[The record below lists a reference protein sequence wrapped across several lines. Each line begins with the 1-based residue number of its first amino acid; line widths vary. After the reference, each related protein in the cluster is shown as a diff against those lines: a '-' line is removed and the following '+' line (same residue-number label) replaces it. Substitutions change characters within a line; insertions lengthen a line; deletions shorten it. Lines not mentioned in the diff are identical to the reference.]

1 MTQEKFKKIIAD
13 KRTRKRDQNRK
24 QKKMSQKERENTE
37 IQN

>member
-1 MTQEKFKKIIAD
+1 MTQKKFKKIIAD
-13 KRTRKRDQNRK
+13 RRMRKRDQNRK